1 MPALKLAYF
10 DFGGRAEPARL
21 ALSIAGIE
29 FEDERIPFADWPR
42 RKAEMP
48 FSSLPVLTVD
58 GRVLTQC
65 NAINRYVGRLTDLY
79 PDDPWQAAL
88 CDEVLDVVEDIT
100 HKIVATL
107 DLPAEQKKAERET
120 LVAGPITLYLKR
132 LQERLAVHGRQY
144 FADGRLTIA
153 DLKVFVWIRSLKSGV
168 LDHVPADLPD
178 RVAPTLVEHYERV
191 KGHPGVKAY
200 CTKYGVA
207 A

>member
-65 NAINRYVGRLTDLY
+65 NAINRYVGRLTALY
-79 PDDPWQAAL
+79 PDDPWQVAL
-88 CDEVLDVVEDIT
+88 CDEVMDVVEDIT

-107 DLPAEQKKAERET
+107 HLPDEQKKAEREK

-132 LQERLAVHGRQY
+132 LQERLEAHGGQY

-178 RVAPTLVEHYERV
+178 RVAPRLVEHYERV